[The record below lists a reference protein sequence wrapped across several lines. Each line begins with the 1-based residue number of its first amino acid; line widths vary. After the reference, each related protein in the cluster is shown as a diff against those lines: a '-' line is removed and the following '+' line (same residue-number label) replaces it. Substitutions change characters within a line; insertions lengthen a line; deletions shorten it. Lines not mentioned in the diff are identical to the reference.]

1 MKIVIAPDSFKESL
15 PAPQVARAIATGV
28 LRVCPDAQIDIC
40 PMADGGEGTVD
51 AMVAATGGEFVTA
64 DVFDPSG
71 GKIRAK
77 FGLLGLSSPDP
88 VLPGEVGL
96 TAATVDAE
104 GEGCGGQ
111 IAVIEM
117 AAASGLGLI
126 PQDRR
131 DPMRATTFGTGQLI
145 IAAIDAGAK
154 QIVIGIGGSGTTDGG
169 CGYAQALGVNFYD
182 SNGELCIQGIG
193 AAGLG
198 SIKKIEIDGMDKRVR
213 HTLIRVAC
221 DVENPLTGPEG
232 AAAVYAP
239 QKGATQEMVAEMDAG
254 LAHLGQIIREQLGI
268 DVEHLPGAGAAGG
281 LGAGLVAFTGAS
293 LENGGKIIADA
304 VGLSTRL
311 HGADLC
317 FTGEGKIDSQSRYGK
332 VPVRVAALAGQH
344 GVSTVCIAGI
354 ATDDAPRELFRD
366 LVTLVDEQTTSA
378 QAISD
383 PEPMLADRAE
393 AIMRNFIGK

>member
-1 MKIVIAPDSFKESL
+1 MKIVVAPDSFKESL
-15 PAPQVARAIATGV
+15 PAPQVARAIATGI

-51 AMVAATGGEFVTA
+51 AMVAATGGEFITA

-71 GKIRAK
+71 GNIRAK
-77 FGLLGLSSPDP
+77 FGLLGLSGSDP
-88 VLPGEVGL
+88 LLPGEVGL

-126 PQDRR
+126 RQDRR

-145 IAAIDAGAK
+145 IAAINAGAK
-154 QIVIGIGGSGTTDGG
+154 QIVIGIGGSATTDGG
-169 CGYAQALGVNFYD
+169 CGCAQALGVDFYD
-182 SNGELCIQGIG
+182 ADGEPCIQGIG

-198 SIKKIEIDGMDKRVR
+198 DIATIETGGLDKRVR
-213 HTLIRVAC
+213 QTVIRVAC
-221 DVENPLTGPEG
+221 DVENSLTGTEG
-232 AAAVYAP
+232 AATVYAP
-239 QKGATQEMVAEMDAG
+239 QKGATQEMVAVMDAG
-254 LAHLGQIIREQLGI
+254 LIHLAQIIREQLGV
-268 DVEHLPGAGAAGG
+268 DVEHIPGAGAAGG
-281 LGAGLVAFTGAS
+281 LGAGLVAFAGAT
-293 LENGGKIIADA
+293 LENGGKIISDS
-304 VGLSTRL
+304 VGLGARL
-311 HGADLC
+311 HRADLC

-344 GVSTVCIAGI
+344 GVSTICIAGK

-366 LVTLVDEQTTSA
+366 ILTLVDEQTTSA

-383 PEPMLADRAE
+383 PEPILADRAE
-393 AIMRNFIGK
+393 TAIRNFIGV